1 MHDLESARILIATS
15 RSDGDRLNHKCVR
28 PLTYQDNQSSY
39 CYQILQVAGLVS
51 EALLIHYSLNIQ
63 LRENPRETRKTWLL
77 KCISDGNELPYLN
90 KVVNGGRTHIWSPSD
105 LSVVGSIRVDISDG
119 RYLAYSKTKV

>member
-90 KVVNGGRTHIWSPSD
+90 KRGQWRSYTHM
-105 LSVVGSIRVDISDG
+105 VTIRSQCSGEYQSGYFRWEVSGI
-119 RYLAYSKTKV
+119 